1 MELLGE
7 LPAEYIEAAS
17 KPQPKP
23 RHIRAL
29 RYGIPAMAACMAVVI
44 FAAVYPRLK
53 SPEIPS
59 VSTEPD
65 ITIVTESAATD
76 STDVTTAADEE
87 TTGKPEHTDS
97 QGHRTTQTSTVS
109 TVRSESE
116 SVGSQDTQNPGMATA
131 EPVTKPSSS
140 DTKDTHTS
148 HTDASSAAS
157 ASTASSSGTTRT
169 TVSKPPQTTTGKSST
184 SGTTTSKTTTAKP
197 STTITTKPTALS
209 TKTTSPKTSTTR
221 RTTIASTDT
230 AVRTTRTSASDHS
243 YASTMSSTAS
253 HSSSA
258 ITSVLTT
265 LTTVPY
271 TIASTESTAVTSGSS
286 SAIPNGYDSYLM
298 QWQLFN
304 PDAASDELD
313 ISWEILREAPGGDD
327 YIPMHW
333 FDFGRFDCLVI
344 HLKTHATDADLTDLT
359 IDRSNSIISGLVFRQ
374 NSDQT
379 QRHFVFATA
388 VPKGY
393 VIDNAPQFQFS
404 VTDQVNDYYT
414 LTNGEPEIRIS

>member
-23 RHIRAL
+23 RHIKAL

-65 ITIVTESAATD
+65 ITIVTESATSD
-76 STDVTTAADEE
+76 STDVTTATDEE

-184 SGTTTSKTTTAKP
+184 SRTTASKTTTAKT
-197 STTITTKPTALS
+197 STTVATKPTALS
-209 TKTTSPKTSTTR
+209 TKSTSPITSTTR

-230 AVRTTRTSASDHS
+230 AVRTTRTSASDQS
-243 YASTMSSTAS
+243 YASTMSSAAS
-253 HSSSA
+253 HSVTSFTSGSMPV
-258 ITSVLTT
+258 TSVMS
-265 LTTVPY
+265 
-271 TIASTESTAVTSGSS
+271 TIAVTESTAATAAT

-313 ISWEILREAPGGDD
+313 ISWEILREAPDGDD

-374 NSDQT
+374 DSDQT

-393 VIDNAPQFQFS
+393 VIDNVPQFQFS
-404 VTDQVNDYYT
+404 VTDQANDYYT

>member
-23 RHIRAL
+23 RHIKAL

-65 ITIVTESAATD
+65 ITIVTESVTTD
-76 STDVTTAADEE
+76 SADVTTAADEE

-157 ASTASSSGTTRT
+157 ASTASSSG
-169 TVSKPPQTTTGKSST
+169 
-184 SGTTTSKTTTAKP
+184 SGNMGSMGAG
-197 STTITTKPTALS
+197 LS
-209 TKTTSPKTSTTR
+209 
-221 RTTIASTDT
+221 
-230 AVRTTRTSASDHS
+230 
-243 YASTMSSTAS
+243 
-253 HSSSA
+253 
-258 ITSVLTT
+258 
-265 LTTVPY
+265 
-271 TIASTESTAVTSGSS
+271 
-286 SAIPNGYDSYLM
+286 
-298 QWQLFN
+298 
-304 PDAASDELD
+304 EL
-313 ISWEILREAPGGDD
+313 R
-327 YIPMHW
+327 
-333 FDFGRFDCLVI
+333 
-344 HLKTHATDADLTDLT
+344 
-359 IDRSNSIISGLVFRQ
+359 
-374 NSDQT
+374 
-379 QRHFVFATA
+379 
-388 VPKGY
+388 
-393 VIDNAPQFQFS
+393 
-404 VTDQVNDYYT
+404 
-414 LTNGEPEIRIS
+414 

>member
-65 ITIVTESAATD
+65 ITIVTESATTD

-116 SVGSQDTQNPGMATA
+116 SAGSQDTQNPGMATA

-169 TVSKPPQTTTGKSST
+169 TVSKPPQTTTGKSSA

-197 STTITTKPTALS
+197 STTIATKPTALS

-230 AVRTTRTSASDHS
+230 AVRTTRTSASDQS
-243 YASTMSSTAS
+243 YASTMSNTAS

-304 PDAASDELD
+304 PDASSDELE
-313 ISWEILREAPGGDD
+313 ISWEILRAAPDGDD

-374 NSDQT
+374 DSDQT

-393 VIDNAPQFQFS
+393 VIDNAPQFQFR
-404 VTDQVNDYYT
+404 VTDQVNEYYT

>member
-29 RYGIPAMAACMAVVI
+29 RYGIPAMAACMAIVI

-65 ITIVTESAATD
+65 ITIVTESATSD
-76 STDVTTAADEE
+76 STDVTTAANEE

-116 SVGSQDTQNPGMATA
+116 SAGSQDTQNPGMATA

-169 TVSKPPQTTTGKSST
+169 TVSKPPQTTTGKSSA

-197 STTITTKPTALS
+197 STTVSTKTTVLS

-230 AVRTTRTSASDHS
+230 AVRTTRTSASDQS

-304 PDAASDELD
+304 PDAASDELE
-313 ISWEILREAPGGDD
+313 ISWEILREAPDGDD

-374 NSDQT
+374 DSDQT

-404 VTDQVNDYYT
+404 VTDQIIEYNT